1 MVVPEDPW
9 FLKPQPCFQVK
20 REHDS
25 NSNGLS
31 RFCWQVS
38 TMDASAQP
46 LQRYYKTSHS
56 LPLFTI
62 SKSFFSTSQTTF
74 SQPVLTMFTN
84 DFWMDLMIGISAN
97 VLIYISDTTFKYSQ
111 AISAMSDN
119 SFYLSLLAPVLGV
132 ATIFMSIF
140 ILRDHIMMGLMINHL
155 RSSAN
160 DLKLAKSALED
171 TKSDLEDAK
180 SELEDTKL
188 DLEEAISDLE
198 DAESDLEEAKSDL
211 KDAKSTIDHKD
222 HIIEMMQG
230 VSCRLKTENEAY
242 ATGNP
247 PPNAQISALEK
258 KVNALENKVIEKE
271 EDNRELTFRIGY
283 KANDLQ
289 AMTADIEARK
299 QAMATLSSTLA
310 NTQAQ
315 LHNAMELL
323 EMKMQQAALD
333 EATKDNLVRHL
344 ELAWDSGRA
353 HQERAVRLQA
363 DVEVLRGENERLTLE
378 NEELRDREGGRMM
391 GWEAPAEE

>member
-1 MVVPEDPW
+1 
-9 FLKPQPCFQVK
+9 
-20 REHDS
+20 
-25 NSNGLS
+25 
-31 RFCWQVS
+31 
-38 TMDASAQP
+38 
-46 LQRYYKTSHS
+46 
-56 LPLFTI
+56 
-62 SKSFFSTSQTTF
+62 
-74 SQPVLTMFTN
+74 MFTN

-97 VLIYISDTTFKYSQ
+97 VLIYISDTTFRYSQ

-160 DLKLAKSALED
+160 DLKLAKSALEN
-171 TKSDLEDAK
+171 
-180 SELEDTKL
+180 
-188 DLEEAISDLE
+188 
-198 DAESDLEEAKSDL
+198 AKSDL

-222 HIIEMMQG
+222 HIIEMMLG
-230 VSCRLKTENEAY
+230 VAWRLKTENEAY
-242 ATGNP
+242 AAGNP

-258 KVNALENKVIEKE
+258 KINALEHKVIEKE
-271 EDNRELTFRIGY
+271 EDNRELTLRIGY
-283 KANDLQ
+283 KANELQ

-299 QAMATLSSTLA
+299 QAMATLSNTLG

-315 LHNAMELL
+315 LRDAMELL
-323 EMKMQQAALD
+323 EVKMQQVAMD

>member
-1 MVVPEDPW
+1 
-9 FLKPQPCFQVK
+9 
-20 REHDS
+20 
-25 NSNGLS
+25 
-31 RFCWQVS
+31 
-38 TMDASAQP
+38 
-46 LQRYYKTSHS
+46 
-56 LPLFTI
+56 
-62 SKSFFSTSQTTF
+62 
-74 SQPVLTMFTN
+74 MFTN

-111 AISAMSDN
+111 AISAMSGN

-160 DLKLAKSALED
+160 ELKLAKSALED
-171 TKSDLEDAK
+171 AKSALEDTK

-198 DAESDLEEAKSDL
+198 DAEFDLEDAESDL
-211 KDAKSTIDHKD
+211 KVVKSTIDHKN
-222 HIIEMMQG
+222 HIIEMMHG
-230 VSCRLKTENEAY
+230 VVFRLTRENEAY
-242 ATGNP
+242 AAGNP
-247 PPNAQISALEK
+247 PPNAQVTALEK
-258 KVNALENKVIEKE
+258 KVNALEHKVIEKE
-271 EDNRELTFRIGY
+271 EDNRELTIWIGN
-283 KANDLQ
+283 KATELQ

-299 QAMATLSSTLA
+299 EAMATLSNTLA

-315 LHNAMELL
+315 LRDAMELL
-323 EMKMQQAALD
+323 EVKTQQVAMD

-363 DVEVLRGENERLTLE
+363 DVEVLREENGRLMLE